1 MSYWRKKGS
10 PVEKLN
16 MGFPVYGRTFKLASQ
31 SSDVGAKSSGP
42 ASAGAYT
49 KESGFWSYYE
59 VKLMILHLHANVMI
73 LFSFQICT
81 FLQGATIHMIKDQKV
96 PYAVKQNEWVGYD
109 DKASFETKVL
119 T

>member
-1 MSYWRKKGS
+1 
-10 PVEKLN
+10 
-16 MGFPVYGRTFKLASQ
+16 
-31 SSDVGAKSSGP
+31 
-42 ASAGAYT
+42 
-49 KESGFWSYYE
+49 
-59 VKLMILHLHANVMI
+59 MI

-81 FLQGATIHMIKDQKV
+81 FLQGATVHRIEDQKV